1 MFMTNER
8 TLLYGLYAMG
18 AVVWY
23 VLWMLFRSVVE
34 LTLPM
39 QSLGPIP
46 LAQLTAIVALAI
58 SFAAVQLVWRNQKA
72 KEYGVDVV
80 VETKKVSWP
89 NRKELQGA
97 TIIVV
102 VMVLVTTII
111 IFGFDK
117 VLDYLVK
124 LVF

>member
-18 AVVWY
+18 VVVWY

-117 VLDYLVK
+117 ILDYLVK

>member
-1 MFMTNER
+1 MFLTNER
-8 TLLYGLYAMG
+8 TLLYSLYAMG

-23 VLWMLFRSVVE
+23 VLWMTFKSVVE

-39 QSLGPIP
+39 RTLGPIP
-46 LAQLTAIVALAI
+46 LTQLTAIVAVAI

-72 KEYGVDVV
+72 KEYGVEVV

-102 VMVLVTTII
+102 VMVLVTTVLIWML
-111 IFGFDK
+111 DK
-117 VLDYLVK
+117 VFDYMIK